1 MTEFITTLREKRCHS
16 IDKVLFPISQTVM
29 LTLKRDDII
38 TPCIEWCKP
47 DARCYIKV
55 TQQRMK
61 RLARSTST
69 YIVHA
74 RIKDSITT
82 TEALQATANLGAL
95 LQNGHFVTVF
105 R

>member
-1 MTEFITTLREKRCHS
+1 
-16 IDKVLFPISQTVM
+16 
-29 LTLKRDDII
+29 
-38 TPCIEWCKP
+38 
-47 DARCYIKV
+47 
-55 TQQRMK
+55 MK

-82 TEALQATANLGAL
+82 TEALQASTNLVAL

-105 R
+105 RKNTAT